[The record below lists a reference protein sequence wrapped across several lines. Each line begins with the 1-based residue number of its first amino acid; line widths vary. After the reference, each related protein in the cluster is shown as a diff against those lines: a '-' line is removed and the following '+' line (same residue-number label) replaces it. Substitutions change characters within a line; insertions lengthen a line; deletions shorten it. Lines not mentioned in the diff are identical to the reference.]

1 MVAATRIK
9 LSRLLITP
17 ERVEVKACCAPMT
30 SEFNLEI
37 SAPVWVRV
45 KNAIDC
51 FCTCSKINLRR
62 SYINPSPIRAENHL
76 PIMLKSASSI
86 AIIPTA
92 TANLVTS
99 AESFGI
105 TPSSI
110 NFLSNN
116 GVATIK
122 KASITTVT
130 KNRESDTLYGIANLA
145 IRFNVPGFNF

>member
-1 MVAATRIK
+1 
-9 LSRLLITP
+9 
-17 ERVEVKACCAPMT
+17 
-30 SEFNLEI
+30 
-37 SAPVWVRV
+37 
-45 KNAIDC
+45 
-51 FCTCSKINLRR
+51 
-62 SYINPSPIRAENHL
+62 
-76 PIMLKSASSI
+76 MLKSASSI

-92 TANLVTS
+92 KANLVTS

-110 NFLSNN
+110 SFLSNN

-130 KNRESDTLYGIANLA
+130 KNRESETLYGIANLA